1 MLALKKR
8 PAVKWKER
16 EEEKRKGTAPYNERH
31 LKGAEGDCD
40 WSEQLMFVHCRDV
53 EMWMEERNWKKVYKR
68 WRSEGEVGAIVL

>member
-40 WSEQLMFVHCRDV
+40 WFRAANVRTLQRCGDV
-53 EMWMEERNWKKVYKR
+53 DGGEKLEEICV
-68 WRSEGEVGAIVL
+68 